1 MFIRDDEDMNNG
13 PSRTDKLFSMAEY
26 CQVFLTAHYI
36 KNGEDD
42 GFIPLIERNKLD
54 RMPKA
59 VAEEMD
65 LIFQM
70 AIKQL
75 EKWGE
80 DPGEFFRK
88 MEIGEIDPVSDFI
101 DAPEMRNALG
111 NVVMRRLRIEE
122 GIRDEEAFDEAK
134 KILPEMRDN
143 LHTFVSEIML
153 NAIKNVAKDL
163 MKNEIPFDK
172 ASEIFNPR
180 VKAIAH
186 EGIITDANPNRAKMD
201 ELRKEQKASS
211 EKKVRYDPAWG

>member
-1 MFIRDDEDMNNG
+1 MFIRDDEDMNDG

-180 VKAIAH
+180 VKAIAR

>member
-1 MFIRDDEDMNNG
+1 MFIRDDEDMNDG

-75 EKWGE
+75 EKWGA
-80 DPGEFFRK
+80 DPAEFFRK

-101 DAPEMRNALG
+101 DTSEMRNALG

-201 ELRKEQKASS
+201 KLRKEQKASS

>member
-1 MFIRDDEDMNNG
+1 MFIRDDEDKSDG

-42 GFIPLIERNKLD
+42 GFIPLIERGKLD
-54 RMPKA
+54 RMPKS

-75 EKWGE
+75 EKWGDNPE
-80 DPGEFFRK
+80 EFFRK

-122 GIRDEEAFDEAK
+122 GIRDEEAFEEAK

-143 LHTFVSEIML
+143 LHTFVSEIMT

-163 MKNEIPFDK
+163 LRNEIPLDK

-180 VKAIAH
+180 VKAITH
-186 EGIITDANPNRAKMD
+186 QGIITDANPNRTKMK
-201 ELRKEQKASS
+201 ELREQQKASS

>member
-201 ELRKEQKASS
+201 ELRKKQKASN

>member
-1 MFIRDDEDMNNG
+1 MFIRDDEDMNDG

-42 GFIPLIERNKLD
+42 GFIPLIERHKLD

-180 VKAIAH
+180 VRAIAH

>member
-1 MFIRDDEDMNNG
+1 MNDG

>member
-1 MFIRDDEDMNNG
+1 MFIRDDEDMNDG

-75 EKWGE
+75 ENWGDHPE
-80 DPGEFFRK
+80 EFFRK

-201 ELRKEQKASS
+201 ELRKKQKASN

>member
-1 MFIRDDEDMNNG
+1 MFIRDDEDTNDG
-13 PSRTDKLFSMAEY
+13 PSRTDRLFSMAEY

-75 EKWGE
+75 ENWGNHPE
-80 DPGEFFRK
+80 EFFRK

-201 ELRKEQKASS
+201 ELRKKQKASN

>member
-1 MFIRDDEDMNNG
+1 MFIRDDEDTNDG

-36 KNGEDD
+36 KNEEDD
-42 GFIPLIERNKLD
+42 GFIPLIERDKLD

-75 EKWGE
+75 EKWGDNPE
-80 DPGEFFRK
+80 EFFRK

-153 NAIKNVAKDL
+153 NAIKSVAKDL

-186 EGIITDANPNRAKMD
+186 QGIITDANPNRAKME
-201 ELRKEQKASS
+201 ELREKQKVSN

>member
-1 MFIRDDEDMNNG
+1 MNDG

-42 GFIPLIERNKLD
+42 GFIPLIERHKLD

-75 EKWGE
+75 EKWGA

>member
-75 EKWGE
+75 ENWGDHPE
-80 DPGEFFRK
+80 EFFRK

-201 ELRKEQKASS
+201 ELRKKQKASN

>member
-1 MFIRDDEDMNNG
+1 MFIRDDEDMNDG

-26 CQVFLTAHYI
+26 YQVFLTAHYI

>member
-1 MFIRDDEDMNNG
+1 MFIRDDEDMNDG

-42 GFIPLIERNKLD
+42 GFIPLIERHKLD

-75 EKWGE
+75 EKWGA
-80 DPGEFFRK
+80 DPAEFFRK

>member
-1 MFIRDDEDMNNG
+1 MFIRDDEDMNDG

-101 DAPEMRNALG
+101 DAPEVRNALG

>member
-1 MFIRDDEDMNNG
+1 MFIRDDEDTNDG

-42 GFIPLIERNKLD
+42 GFIPLIERHKLD

>member
-1 MFIRDDEDMNNG
+1 MFIRDDEDMNDG

>member
-1 MFIRDDEDMNNG
+1 MFIRDDEDMNDG

-75 EKWGE
+75 EKWGA
-80 DPGEFFRK
+80 DPAEFFRK

-186 EGIITDANPNRAKMD
+186 EGIITDANLNRAKMD
-201 ELRKEQKASS
+201 ELRKAQKANS

>member
-1 MFIRDDEDMNNG
+1 MFIRDDEDKNDG

-36 KNGEDD
+36 KNEEDD

-75 EKWGE
+75 EKWGDNPE
-80 DPGEFFRK
+80 EFFRK

-122 GIRDEEAFDEAK
+122 GIRDEEAFAEAK
-134 KILPEMRDN
+134 DILPEMRDN

-153 NAIKNVAKDL
+153 NAIKSVAKDL

-186 EGIITDANPNRAKMD
+186 QGIITDANPDRAKMK
-201 ELRKEQKASS
+201 ELREKQKASN

>member
-1 MFIRDDEDMNNG
+1 MFIRDDEDMNDG

-75 EKWGE
+75 EKWGA
-80 DPGEFFRK
+80 DPAEFFRK

-101 DAPEMRNALG
+101 DTSEMRNALG

-134 KILPEMRDN
+134 KILPQMRDN

-201 ELRKEQKASS
+201 KLRKEQKASS

>member
-1 MFIRDDEDMNNG
+1 MFIRDDEDMNDG

-153 NAIKNVAKDL
+153 NAIKNVAKDW

>member
-1 MFIRDDEDMNNG
+1 MFIRDDEDMNDG

-42 GFIPLIERNKLD
+42 GFIPLIERHKLD

-75 EKWGE
+75 EKWGA

>member
-1 MFIRDDEDMNNG
+1 
-13 PSRTDKLFSMAEY
+13 
-26 CQVFLTAHYI
+26 
-36 KNGEDD
+36 
-42 GFIPLIERNKLD
+42 
-54 RMPKA
+54 
-59 VAEEMD
+59 
-65 LIFQM
+65 
-70 AIKQL
+70 
-75 EKWGE
+75 
-80 DPGEFFRK
+80 
-88 MEIGEIDPVSDFI
+88 
-101 DAPEMRNALG
+101 
-111 NVVMRRLRIEE
+111 MRRLRIEE

>member
-1 MFIRDDEDMNNG
+1 MFIRDDEDMNDG

-75 EKWGE
+75 EKWGA
-80 DPGEFFRK
+80 DPAEFFRK

-134 KILPEMRDN
+134 KILPAMRDN

-201 ELRKEQKASS
+201 ELRKEQKANS